1 MHIRF
6 KPKALRYAPIL
17 AGLVFGSWA
26 ACVHSEYGTFV
37 LVRTGLG
44 QGIYALFSTWIVTHT
59 VADVM
64 DFPRRNSLRFFFG
77 FASGFIVMV
86 SIPLAIHLAL
96 GTPEIVLA
104 IAPGV
109 LWGSIFIA
117 GCVWTTGTSRPHAG
131 EKHESI

>member
-1 MHIRF
+1 MRIRSEST
-6 KPKALRYAPIL
+6 ALRVAPIL

-26 ACVHSEYGTFV
+26 AYVNREYGTFV

-44 QGIYALFSTWIVTHT
+44 QGVYALFSTWIVTHT
-59 VADVM
+59 VAEVM
-64 DFPRRNSLRFFFG
+64 NFTKGNSLRFLFG

-86 SIPLAIHLAL
+86 SIPLAIHTAL

-117 GCVWTTGTSRPHAG
+117 GCVWTTGAQR
-131 EKHESI
+131 

>member
-1 MHIRF
+1 MQLRF
-6 KPKALRYAPIL
+6 ESRALRYAPIL
-17 AGLVFGSWA
+17 AGLIFGSWA
-26 ACVHSEYGTFV
+26 AFVNSEYGTFV

-59 VADVM
+59 VAEVM
-64 DFPRRNSLRFFFG
+64 NFTTGNSLRTVFG

-86 SIPLAIHLAL
+86 SIPMAIHTAL
-96 GTPEIVLA
+96 GTPEVILA

-117 GCVWTTGTSRPHAG
+117 GCVWATEAQR
-131 EKHESI
+131 